1 MILLKKLCF
10 TAFVIAAASLFL
22 LLSCERSDTLYDILS
37 ESVAEDTSLAAGK
50 ILCYGRHYTDSVS
63 TETLDDCLGLSGYR
77 EFADKIEDFV
87 LFSTINGDYSEIAL
101 IRLYKAS
108 DTQDAALFFERR
120 LSDAKRALAVSER
133 KGNAENGTIEI
144 RGNTVALYMLPNDS
158 SARQA
163 IRKRI

>member
-10 TAFVIAAASLFL
+10 TVFIVAALSLFL
-22 LLSCERSDTLYDILS
+22 LLSCERSDTLFDILS
-37 ESVAEDTSLAAGK
+37 ESVAEDTSISAGK
-50 ILCYGRHYTDSVS
+50 ILCYGRHYEDAVS
-63 TETLDDCLGLSGYR
+63 IETLDDCLGLSGYM

-87 LFSTINGDYSEIAL
+87 LFSTINGDYSEITL

-120 LSDAKRALAVSER
+120 LSDARRALKASER
-133 KGNAENGTIEI
+133 KGNAENGVVEI
-144 RGNTVALYMLPNDS
+144 KGNTVALYMLPEKS
-158 SARQA
+158 TAKAA